1 MKKILSIIFFTVLIS
16 IMIGVSFGQSLAIES
31 MTIDMDVNEDNS
43 IQIEEN
49 ITTVFYDRNK
59 HGIYRDLPKRTYF
72 GKPIE
77 YENINVQ
84 GAPFK
89 TESSGDFLKIRIGDP
104 NAYVDATESYKI
116 DYLLRIG
123 DDRNTDLDELY
134 FNIIGPDWEMPISNI
149 SFNIQMPKAFDENKI
164 NFTSGNVGSTSSENV
179 DYQVNDLVISG
190 EYTGTL
196 YPGQALTIALP
207 LPEGYFDVEEET
219 YFYESLKKFYPV
231 IFILL
236 FLIGIFIK
244 YKFGKNK
251 ELFPTVEFYPPNGL
265 TPAEIGYLYDNQVDP
280 YDLTSML
287 IYWASEGYIKIIEK
301 EEQKGLIFKK
311 DVSHIYL
318 EKVKDLPGSV
328 KDFEK
333 TYFNELFDEYAIDDV
348 VDTELLENTFY
359 RTINNVQSL
368 LRYSFKSKD
377 RRLHSKKSWLWPA
390 ILLFISFSMLF
401 LFYSYTLISVIPYET
416 FLITALSAGIGI
428 FTTVIFFT
436 AAKSF
441 SIVKTRLPKDRFKMF
456 ISSIVFSLLGLG
468 IIGFYVWVNAV
479 EIYLVL
485 LLLAPLSLI
494 YISPYALKRTKF
506 GDEILAKTLG
516 FKNFIEKAEKDRIN
530 QLVDEDPEYFYKILP
545 YAMVLGVTDQWARQ
559 FEDIAL
565 NEPSWYVNNTSRR
578 FSTIYFVSHLNTAT
592 ESISKNMTSSPSQSS
607 SGGSSGGGFS
617 GGGSSGGGG
626 GGW

>member
-1 MKKILSIIFFTVLIS
+1 MKKILLITILSFMIFITVGI
-16 IMIGVSFGQSLAIES
+16 SFGQSLEIDS
-31 MTIDMDVNEDNS
+31 MTIEMDVYENNS

-59 HGIYRDLPKRTYF
+59 HGIFRDLPRKTYF
-72 GKPIE
+72 GKPIK

-89 TESSGDFLKIRIGDP
+89 TESSGDFLRLRIGDP
-104 NAYVDATESYKI
+104 NAYVDATENYKI
-116 DYLLRIG
+116 SYLLIIG

-134 FNIIGPDWEMPISNI
+134 FNIIGPDWEMPINNI
-149 SFNIQMPKAFDENKI
+149 SFNIQMPKAFDESKI
-164 NFTSGNVGSTSSENV
+164 NFTSGNVGSTSSDNV

-190 EYTGTL
+190 KYTGTL

-207 LPEGYFDVEEET
+207 LPEGYFDIEEEV
-219 YFYESLKKFYPV
+219 YFYESLKKFYPI
-231 IFILL
+231 IFIVL
-236 FLIGIFIK
+236 FIIGIFIK
-244 YKFGKNK
+244 YKFGKNN
-251 ELFPTVEFYPPNGL
+251 ELFPTVEFYPPNDL
-265 TPAEIGYLYDNQVDP
+265 TPAEIGYLYDKQVDP

-287 IYWASEGYIKIIEK
+287 VYWASKGYIKIIEK
-301 EEQKGLIFKK
+301 EEKKGMIFKK

-318 EKVKDLPGSV
+318 EKVKDIPDTV

-333 TYFNELFDEYAIDDV
+333 TYFNELFDEYAIDGV
-348 VDTELLENTFY
+348 VDTELLENKFY

-368 LRYSFKSKD
+368 LRHSFKTKD
-377 RRLHSKKSWLWPA
+377 RRLYSKKSWLWPA
-390 ILLFISFSMLF
+390 IMLFISFSMIFLF
-401 LFYSYTLISVIPYET
+401 LSYTLISIIPYDT
-416 FLITALSAGIGI
+416 LLITAISAGIGI

-441 SIVKTRLPKDRFKMF
+441 SMVKTRLPKDRFKVLF
-456 ISSIVFSLLGLG
+456 SSILFTILGLAL
-468 IIGFYVWVNAV
+468 IGFYVWVNEV
-479 EIYLVL
+479 EIYLTLFLV
-485 LLLAPLSLI
+485 APLSLI

-516 FKNFIEKAEKDRIN
+516 FKNFIESAEKDRIN
-530 QLVDEDPEYFYKILP
+530 TLVDEDPEYFYKILP

-559 FEDIAL
+559 FEDIAID
-565 NEPSWYVNNTSRR
+565 EPSWYVNNTSRR
-578 FSTIYFVSHLNTAT
+578 FSTIYFVSHLNSTTA
-592 ESISKNMTSSPSQSS
+592 SISKNMTASPSQSS

-617 GGGSSGGGG
+617 GGGSGGGGG

>member
-1 MKKILSIIFFTVLIS
+1 MKKILLITVLSFMLFITIGIS
-16 IMIGVSFGQSLAIES
+16 FAQSLEIDSMSIE
-31 MTIDMDVNEDNS
+31 MNVYENNS

-49 ITTVFYDRNK
+49 INTVFYDRNK
-59 HGIYRDLPKRTYF
+59 HGIYRDLPRRTYF
-72 GKPIE
+72 GKPIK

-89 TESSGDFLKIRIGDP
+89 TESSGDFLRVRIGDP
-104 NAYVDATESYKI
+104 NAYVDATENYKI
-116 DYLLRIG
+116 SYLLVIG

-149 SFNIQMPKAFDENKI
+149 SFNIQMPKAFDENNI
-164 NFTSGNVGSTSSENV
+164 NFTSGTVGSTSSDNV

-190 EYTGTL
+190 KYTGTL

-207 LPEGYFDVEEET
+207 LPEGYFDVEEEV
-219 YFYESLKKFYPV
+219 YFYESLKKFYPI

-236 FLIGIFIK
+236 FIVGIFIK
-244 YKFGKNK
+244 YKFGKNN
-251 ELFPTVEFYPPNGL
+251 ELFPTVEFYPPNDL

-287 IYWASEGYIKIIEK
+287 VYWASKGYIKIIEK
-301 EEQKGLIFKK
+301 EEKKGVIFKK

-318 EKVKDLPGSV
+318 EKVKDLPDTV
-328 KDFEK
+328 KTFEK
-333 TYFNELFDEYAIDDV
+333 TYFDELFDGYAVENV
-348 VDTELLENTFY
+348 VDTEILENTFY

-368 LRYSFKSKD
+368 LKHSFKTKG
-377 RRLHSKKSWLWPA
+377 RRLYSKKSWLWPV

-401 LFYSYTLISVIPYET
+401 LFFSYTLMSIIPYET

-441 SIVKTRLPKDRFKMF
+441 SMVKTRLPKDRFKVLF
-456 ISSIVFSLLGLG
+456 SSIVFTILGLAL
-468 IIGFYVWVNAV
+468 IGFYVWVNAI
-479 EIYLVL
+479 EIYLTLFLV
-485 LLLAPLSLI
+485 APLSLI

-530 QLVDEDPEYFYKILP
+530 TLVDEDPEYFYKILP

-559 FEDIAL
+559 FEDIAID
-565 NEPSWYVNNTSRR
+565 EPSWYVNNTSRR
-578 FSTIYFVSHLNTAT
+578 FSTIYFVSHLNSTTA
-592 ESISKNMTSSPSQSS
+592 SISKNMTASPSQSS

-617 GGGSSGGGG
+617 GGGSGGGGG